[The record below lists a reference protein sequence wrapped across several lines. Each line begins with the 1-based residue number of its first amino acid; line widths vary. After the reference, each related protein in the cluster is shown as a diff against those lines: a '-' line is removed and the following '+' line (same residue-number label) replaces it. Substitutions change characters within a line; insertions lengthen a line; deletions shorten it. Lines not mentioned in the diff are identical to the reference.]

1 MENLEKGFYNGKND
15 HTALWTTLQRLMP
28 QWKDKEYT
36 DFPRGRVLFDAM
48 EEVFLVYSSQV
59 IRSQRSSS
67 AGASEKSSRPARTA
81 FIRRATSNGGRPCA
95 RSCSK
100 EIPCSFSASGSQTGF
115 ISQCSGGLTRW
126 LSDWIPPLDVS
137 MKAQPISMGK
147 PPMQDASQS

>member
-59 IRSQRSSS
+59 IS
-67 AGASEKSSRPARTA
+67 KPT
-81 FIRRATSNGGRPCA
+81 FIIGRGIG
-95 RSCSK
+95 
-100 EIPCSFSASGSQTGF
+100 EEFS
-115 ISQCSGGLTRW
+115 TR
-126 LSDWIPPLDVS
+126 
-137 MKAQPISMGK
+137 
-147 PPMQDASQS
+147 